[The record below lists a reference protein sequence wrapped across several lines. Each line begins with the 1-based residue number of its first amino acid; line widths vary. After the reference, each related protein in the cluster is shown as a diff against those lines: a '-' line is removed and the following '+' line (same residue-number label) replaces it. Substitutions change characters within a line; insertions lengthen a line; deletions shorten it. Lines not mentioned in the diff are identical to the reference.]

1 MKAVIQGAENSGQTQ
16 KKFPERNWNCL
27 NVKFKGVT
35 GKEIRLVRTVY
46 LKKQRDIV
54 EKFKRGGR
62 LVEVKKK
69 TVYYWTIQ
77 VLGMCWVYVFTSTM

>member
-1 MKAVIQGAENSGQTQ
+1 MKAVIQGAENSEQTQ

-35 GKEIRLVRTVY
+35 GKEIRLVQTVY

-62 LVEVKKK
+62 LAEVKKI
-69 TVYYWTIQ
+69 VYYWTIQ